1 VTNSQAF
8 SAVRISDKVYWVG
21 AIDWNVRNFHGYETQ
36 RGTTYNAFLVLGRKV
51 ALFDAV
57 KAPFKHE
64 LLSRIASVIDPGKID
79 YVISNHAELD
89 HSGCL
94 FDVVDEVKPEKVF
107 ASTMGVK
114 ALQAHFH
121 RSTEITAVKEGET
134 LDLGGLTATFLETR
148 MLHWPDSM
156 FTYLNEEKV
165 LLSQDA
171 FGMHLAS
178 IERFAEQLDDA
189 LLDAE
194 GAKYYANILAPFSPV
209 VGKLLTRLEKLGL
222 PLETIAPDHGPVW
235 GRKGP
240 RILEHYRRWA
250 QQKPTNKA
258 VVVYDTMWNST
269 DVMARAVAEGIAS
282 ADCRVELL
290 PVGGNHRS
298 DVATAALDA
307 GALVLGSPTLNGGIM
322 PTMADALS
330 YLKGLKHRS
339 LVTGGVFG
347 SYGWSGESLKLL
359 EAQLGDMGIESAG
372 SVKATYVPGPEV
384 LAECR
389 GLGVKVAEALRAKLK
404 AAQ

>member
-1 VTNSQAF
+1 MTNGKAF

-21 AIDWNVRNFHGYETQ
+21 AIDWNVRSFHGYETQ
-36 RGTTYNAFLVLGRKV
+36 RGTTYNAFLALGQKV

-57 KAPFKHE
+57 KAPFKQE
-64 LLSRIASVIDPGKID
+64 LLSRVASVIDPGKID
-79 YVISNHAELD
+79 YVVSNHSELD

-94 FDVVDEVKPEKVF
+94 FEVVDEVKPEKVF
-107 ASTMGVK
+107 ASAMGVK
-114 ALQAHFH
+114 ALRAHFH
-121 RSTEITAVKEGET
+121 QSAEVTAVKEGET
-134 LDLGGLTATFLETR
+134 LDLGGLTATFMETR

-156 FTYLNEEKV
+156 FTYLNEEKL

-178 IERFAEQLDDA
+178 IERFAEQIDDA
-189 LLDAE
+189 ILDAE
-194 GAKYYANILAPFSPV
+194 AAKYYANILAPFSPLI
-209 VGKLLTRLEKLGL
+209 GKLLARMEKLGL

-258 VVVYDTMWNST
+258 VVVYDTMWSST
-269 DVMARAVAEGIAS
+269 DLMARAVAEGIAS

-290 PVGGNHRS
+290 PLGGSHRS
-298 DVATAALDA
+298 DVAKAALEA
-307 GALVLGSPTLNGGIM
+307 GALVVGSPTLNGGIL
-322 PTMADALS
+322 PTMADTLS

-359 EAQLGDMGIESAG
+359 EAQLGEMGIESAG

-389 GLGVKVAEALRAKLK
+389 GLGVKVAETLLAKVK